1 MTATPSPT
9 ALAFAFAGRVSTE
22 DLQDPETSRNWQ
34 RTRAEAL
41 ITPAGG
47 RIVTEFFDVGYSRS
61 LPWKRRPRAA
71 ALLAA
76 LKDPD
81 RGFDAVVIGEP
92 QRVFYGN
99 QYGLTQP
106 VFAHYGVQLWVPEV
120 GGAVDPDSEAHDL
133 VMSVFGGMSKG
144 ERTRIKIRVRTA
156 MASQAALEGRYL
168 GGRPPYGYR
177 LADAGPHPNP
187 IKARDGKR
195 LRCLEPDPT
204 AAPVIQRIFAEYL
217 RGKGLYAIAEGLT
230 RDNIPC
236 PSAHDRARNPHRHGN
251 AWAKSAIRAI
261 LLNPRYTG
269 HQVWNRQ
276 RKDEVL
282 LDVEDVALGHIT
294 KLRWNDPEKWIKSA
308 GLAHEPLITTGDFEQ
323 AQLKLATKS
332 AATHPVERK
341 PRTTDRTYA
350 LRGLLRCGLCER
362 KMQGNFNNGHPHYR
376 CRYPSEYAQSRA
388 LDHPL
393 TVYLREDALLPAL
406 DSWIG
411 TVFAP
416 GRLKCTIHEMQEAQA
431 VSGPDPVALEAAR
444 RDLDTSAARL
454 TSYRAALDAGGDPA
468 TVAGWINEA
477 RLDQTTAQQRLNQLT
492 AEAPPTLTADQIQA
506 LITELGNLTDRL
518 MQATPAR
525 KAPLYEAFGLN
536 LTYNAKKRIVTVES
550 RPASSMCVSKCPR
563 GDLNPH
569 AR

>member
-1 MTATPSPT
+1 MPATPSTT

-41 ITPAGG
+41 ITPTGG
-47 RIVTEFFDVGYSRS
+47 RIVAEFFDVGYSRS
-61 LPWKRRPRAA
+61 LPWKRRPQAA
-71 ALLAA
+71 TLLAA

-120 GGAVDPDSEAHDL
+120 GGPIDPDSEAHDL

-177 LADAGPHPNP
+177 LTDAGPHPNP

-195 LRCLEPDPT
+195 LQCLEPDPT
-204 AAPVIQRIFAEYL
+204 AAPVIQRIFHEYL

-276 RKDEVL
+276 RKDEIL
-282 LDVEDVALGHIT
+282 LDVEDVALGHVT
-294 KLRWNDPEKWIKSA
+294 KLRWNDPDKWIKSA

-323 AQLKLATKS
+323 VQLKLATKS
-332 AATHPVERK
+332 AAPHPVERK
-341 PRTTDRTYA
+341 PRPTNRTYA
-350 LRGLLRCGLCER
+350 LRGLMRCGLCDR
-362 KMQGNFNNGHPHYR
+362 KMQGTFNNGHPHYR
-376 CRYPSEYAQSRA
+376 CSYPAEYAKSRA
-388 LDHPL
+388 LDHPP
-393 TVYLREDALLPAL
+393 TVYLRESVILPAL
-406 DSWIG
+406 DHWIG
-411 TVFAP
+411 TAFAP
-416 GRLKCTIHEMQEAQA
+416 GRLKRTITEIQQAQTA
-431 VSGPDPVALEAAR
+431 NAPDPVAVQAARNQVEAALAKITR
-444 RDLDTSAARL
+444 
-454 TSYRAALDAGGDPA
+454 YRATLDAGGDPA
-468 TVAGWINEA
+468 TVAQWINEA
-477 RLDQTTAQQRLNQLT
+477 RLQQATAQQRLNQLT
-492 AEAPPTLTADQIQA
+492 AETPTPLTHQQIER
-506 LITELGNLTDRL
+506 LISDLGDLTDRL
-518 MQATPAR
+518 LQAEPER
-525 KAPLYEAFGLN
+525 KAPIYESFGLT
-536 LTYNAKKRIVTVES
+536 LVYDMKKRTVTVES
-550 RPASSMCVSKCPR
+550 RPANFMYVSKCPR